1 MALRKLP
8 IGNDEFREIREQGY
22 YYVDKSLLIRD
33 FLETGDKVSLI
44 TRPRRFGKTL
54 NMTMLREFFDIA
66 GDSRELFRGLAVMD
80 TQYAA
85 QMNSRPVIYLS
96 FRNCKGN
103 TADFLARQIQ
113 TELAREYNRISE
125 EIGSRL
131 PPESYGTKQY
141 RQMLELLGEL
151 NLPLKHMASGLAV
164 LTQVLHE
171 HYGIAPL
178 LLIDEYDQPVISSYE
193 NGYHDEMGDF
203 FSVFYG
209 MALKGNPHLGSAFL
223 TGIQRVAKE
232 SIFFQL
238 NNLRVYTV
246 FENRYAAYFGLTEE
260 ETGKLLS
267 DYGLPLNQKV
277 REMYDGYYFG
287 QMRMYNPWSI
297 LNYADSGFLGKYWV
311 NTSSNYLVRQAL
323 TKASRSFWDDF
334 DILAGGGSTA
344 VWLNLDTSYIERE
357 SNYSLWGLL
366 VNAGYITAEKRID
379 ADSAVVRIPN
389 EEVMGEFLA
398 LVTEISGMEGQGLG
412 EMFSCLIKKDIK
424 RFLEIYQ
431 ELVISCT
438 SYMDGKENAYHML
451 FLGMCMSLRGSY
463 QVESNLESG
472 YGRSDIILKSRTSA
486 LPSVIIEFKQ
496 GKNIEQLKEKALQ
509 QIFDQKYYM
518 GLTGEVLCIGLAHDK
533 KRCAA
538 AYKMIRPA
546 QDAAG
551 SQ

>member
-193 NGYHDEMGDF
+193 NGYHDKMGDF

-232 SIFFQL
+232 SIFSQL

-538 AYKMIRPA
+538 AYKMMQPA